1 MFFFKCVKKVSN
13 QDLINQITNEKYC
26 NLYLTLIQ
34 RKN

>member
-1 MFFFKCVKKVSN
+1 MFFLSVSKKCQK